1 MSDTSPIE
9 LVVSPNGTTRS
20 IYDERLDLK
29 NVGRISIARA
39 SHVEPSPSGRWL
51 ADLSPVD
58 GPSTLGSFDKRSE
71 ALAAEVAWL
80 QKNWLI
86 RSDE

>member
-1 MSDTSPIE
+1 MSETSPIE
-9 LVVSPNGTTRS
+9 LVVLPDGTIRS

-29 NVGRISIARA
+29 SAGRISIARA
-39 SHVEPSPSGRWL
+39 SHVEPSPSGDWL

-58 GPSTLGSFDKRSE
+58 GPKTLGPFDKRSK

-80 QKNWLI
+80 QKNWLT
-86 RSDE
+86 RRDE

>member
-1 MSDTSPIE
+1 MSEKSLIE
-9 LVVSPNGTTRS
+9 LVVLPDGTTRS

-29 NVGRISIARA
+29 SVGSISIARA
-39 SHVEPSPSGRWL
+39 SHVEPSPSGEWL
-51 ADLSPVD
+51 ADLSPVG
-58 GPSTLGSFDKRSE
+58 GPITLGSFDKRSD

-80 QKNWLI
+80 QKNWLT